1 MSYGLVGAAICL
13 ALGSVV
19 AAVVWVL
26 TGSLGW
32 SGMLWILVTFG
43 SIPAVAYTTDPE
55 GWRQNTE
62 HLRRMHAK

>member
-1 MSYGLVGAAICL
+1 MSYGLNGAAICL
-13 ALGSVV
+13 ALGSAL

-43 SIPAVAYTTDPE
+43 SIPVIAYFTDPE
-55 GWRQNTE
+55 GWRRNVE
-62 HLRRMHAK
+62 HLRRTHAK